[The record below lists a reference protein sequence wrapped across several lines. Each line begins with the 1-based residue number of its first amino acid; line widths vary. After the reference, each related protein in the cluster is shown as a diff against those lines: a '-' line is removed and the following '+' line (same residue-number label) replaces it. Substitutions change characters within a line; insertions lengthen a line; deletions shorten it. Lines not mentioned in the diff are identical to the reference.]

1 MTLHILCHITF
12 PQKGEAG
19 QTLPGL
25 GLAEDAGQGQG
36 DRQAVAVLTA
46 VVDQTQDS
54 VELLPQPALERHPAR
69 SLLQREVV
77 NHEAVLVA
85 QLDAECAA
93 LPPLA
98 AATPHDE
105 VAGLL
110 EVERLGGGQPVQ
122 VRQEPDLPSTDSLHC
137 GGAGEGQY
145 RVGADEALQV
155 ADRQAGAALAA
166 AVRTVQPDPTV
177 PHAGLKQQ
185 STCNL

>member
-36 DRQAVAVLTA
+36 DGQAVAVLTA

-98 AATPHDE
+98 AAPPHDE

-122 VRQEPDLPSTDSLHC
+122 VRQEPDLPSRDSVHC
-137 GGAGEGQY
+137 GGAGDSTGWVRMRRSRLLTGRLELLSL
-145 RVGADEALQV
+145 LQSELSSRIPLSRML
-155 ADRQAGAALAA
+155 D
-166 AVRTVQPDPTV
+166 
-177 PHAGLKQQ
+177 
-185 STCNL
+185 